1 MKRIAILG
9 STGSIGQQTLEV
21 ISAYKN
27 NFCVTTLA
35 AKGNNLELFAW
46 QLKKWKPAVA
56 VVQDENKFN
65 ELKKLVGKTST
76 KILCGDDA
84 ILSLCGRKDI
94 DLVLVAIV
102 GIAGLKPTLHALKN
116 KKDVATANKEPLVSA
131 GELIMKEAKKSGVHF
146 IPVDSEH
153 SALFQCFTGE
163 KARDVKTLILTSS
176 GGPFRTATY
185 AQMKKATVRD
195 ALAHP
200 TWKMGRKITID
211 SATLMNKGLEVI
223 EAHFLFGL
231 EYGRI
236 NVVIHPQSIV
246 HGMLE
251 LNDGTVKMAASP
263 PDMKLPISFALFYP
277 HRAPSAFQELSF
289 KNLCL
294 TFEMPDEKKFPCL
307 KFARQAGIK
316 GGTYPAVLNGA
327 NEKAV
332 ELFLDGKIT
341 FMKIPELVYGALS
354 GCVSTSK
361 AELSDILNADA
372 RAREHVLRKVKK

>member
-21 ISAYKN
+21 IAAHKKH
-27 NFCVTTLA
+27 FRVTALA
-35 AKGNNLELFAW
+35 AKGSNLELFAR

-56 VVQDENKFN
+56 VVQN
-65 ELKKLVGKTST
+65 EEKSGALKKLCGKTYT
-76 KILCGDDA
+76 KLLCGDDA
-84 ILSLCGRKDI
+84 LLSVCEDADV

-102 GIAGLKPTLHALKN
+102 GIAGLKPTLHALKT

-131 GELIMKEAKKSGVHF
+131 GELIMKEAKKSGGHF

-163 KARDVKTLILTSS
+163 KKEDVKHLILTTS
-176 GGPFRTATY
+176 GGPFRTA
-185 AQMKKATVRD
+185 ALSRMKKATIKD

-231 EYGRI
+231 EYGKI
-236 NVVIHPQSIV
+236 KVVVHPQSVV

-251 LNDGTVKMAASP
+251 MKDGTVKMVASP
-263 PDMKLPISFALFYP
+263 PDMKLPIAYALFYP
-277 HRAPSAFQELSF
+277 HRAPSAFQKLSF

-294 TFEMPDEKKFPCL
+294 TFEEPAEKRFPCL
-307 KFARQAGIK
+307 KYAREAGMK

-332 ELFLDGKIT
+332 ELFLDGKIK
-341 FMKIPELVYGALS
+341 FMKIHELVYGALS
-354 GCVSTSK
+354 SHKSIK
-361 AELSDILNADA
+361 NPSLSDIIHADEW
-372 RAREHVLRKVKK
+372 AREDVRLKMK

>member
-21 ISAYKN
+21 IAAHKN
-27 NFCVTTLA
+27 KFRVTALA
-35 AKGNNLELFAW
+35 AKGSNLDLFAR

-56 VVQDENKFN
+56 VIQDENKFN
-65 ELKKLVGKTST
+65 ELKKLTGRTST
-76 KILCGDDA
+76 KLLCGEDA
-84 ILSLCGRKDI
+84 LLSVCEQKNV

-102 GIAGLKPTLHALKN
+102 GIAGLKPTLHALQC

-131 GELIMKEAKKSGVHF
+131 GELIMKEAKKSGGHF

-163 KARDVKTLILTSS
+163 KTSDVKTLILTTS
-176 GGPFRTATY
+176 GGPFRTATL
-185 AQMKKATVRD
+185 ARMKKAAVKD

-223 EAHFLFGL
+223 EARFLFGL
-231 EYGRI
+231 EYAKI
-236 NVVIHPQSIV
+236 KVVVHPQSIV
-246 HGMLE
+246 HGMLVME
-251 LNDGTVKMAASP
+251 DGTVKMVASP
-263 PDMKLPISFALFYP
+263 PDMKLPIAYALFYP

-289 KNLCL
+289 NNLCL
-294 TFEMPDEKKFPCL
+294 TFEAPDEKRFPCL
-307 KFARQAGIK
+307 KYAREAGIK

-332 ELFLDGKIT
+332 ELFLDGKIK
-341 FMKIPELVYGALS
+341 FMKIPELVERALS
-354 GCVSTSK
+354 SHKSIK
-361 AELSDILNADA
+361 SPSLSDILNADEWA
-372 RAREHVLRKVKK
+372 RKPM